1 MPKLLVNLDAMIM
14 RADFAQI
21 KDDDNS
27 YETFDKISIH
37 HFTNEGLTGKI
48 MRKPDFQRETNHWT
62 PDQVIS
68 LLECFVSGDLIPSV
82 ILWKSPTFLF
92 VIDGGHRLSVLKS
105 WVEDDYGDGYI
116 SLKYF
121 GDAISENQKLAAKK
135 TRDLVNSKIGSYQQF
150 RKKVEGGEIDAK
162 ISSILSRA
170 LPVQWVKGDADKAEA
185 SFFKINTQGTPLDQI
200 EQSLLENR
208 KKPIAIS
215 ARAIIRAG
223 RGHKYWSMFNKEN
236 TEKIEAIA
244 KKLHLTLFEPEVKTP
259 IRNLDLPLGG
269 SKGIRTALQIIIE
282 YLSIACISQTEKNQ
296 SIAFGT
302 DDEIG
307 DQTIYV
313 LKKAERLTNRVTGND
328 KGSLGLH
335 PAIFYYGPSG
345 IHSSPLFLGT
355 ARFISEKLCNND
367 DDFFRKFSISRN
379 KIEAALIEHK
389 ELIATIL
396 QKLGSTKRIE
406 VYSEVINSIYKAAT
420 TSQEILEKDIV
431 DWAGLTGKVV
441 VGTEKVKSKMFSD
454 DTKNKIFI
462 QSTLKHSMKCPLC
475 EGYIDTN
482 KSISYDH
489 IIRKEDGGNGDSENG
504 QITHPYCN
512 QSLKN

>member
-1 MPKLLVNLDAMIM
+1 MAKLLVNLDAMIT
-14 RADFAQI
+14 RSDFAQI
-21 KDDDNS
+21 KEEDNS

-48 MRKPDFQRETNHWT
+48 LRKPDFQRETNHWT
-62 PDQVIS
+62 PEQVFS

-121 GDAISENQKLAAKK
+121 GDAISESQKKAAKK
-135 TRDLVNSKIGSYQQF
+135 TRELVNTNIGSYQQF
-150 RKKVEGGEIDAK
+150 KKKVAGGEIDAR

-208 KKPIAIS
+208 KRPIAIS
-215 ARAIIRAG
+215 ARAIIRSG
-223 RGHKYWSMFNKEN
+223 RGHKYWSMFGQEN
-236 TEKIEAIA
+236 TIMIEELA
-244 KKLHLTLFEPEVKTP
+244 KKLHMILFEPEIKTP

-282 YLSIACISQTEKNQ
+282 YLSIACITQTEKNQ
-296 SIAFGT
+296 TIGFGE

-307 DQTIYV
+307 DQTIFV
-313 LKKAERLTNRVTGND
+313 LKKAEKLTNRITGND

-345 IHSSPLFLGT
+345 IHSSPMFLGT
-355 ARFISEKLCNND
+355 ARFLSEKLCNND
-367 DDFFRKFSISRN
+367 HDFFKKFSQAR
-379 KIEAALIEHK
+379 KIIEEVLIEHK

-396 QKLGSTKRIE
+396 QKLGSNRR
-406 VYSEVINSIYKAAT
+406 VDMYSKVINSIFLAAV
-420 TSQEILEKDIV
+420 SGNGIFEKDIV

-441 VGTEKVKSKMFSD
+441 VGSEKTKSSTFSD
-454 DTKNKIFI
+454 ETKNKIFI
-462 QSTLKHSMKCPLC
+462 QSTLLHSMKCPLC
-475 EGYIDTN
+475 GGYIDTN
-482 KSISYDH
+482 KSMSYDH
-489 IIRKEDGGNGDSENG
+489 IIRRQDGGLGGIENV

>member
-1 MPKLLVNLDAMIM
+1 MAKLLVNLDAMIT

-21 KDDDNS
+21 KDEDNS
-27 YETFDKISIH
+27 YETIDKISIH
-37 HFTNEGLTGKI
+37 HFTTEGLTGKI
-48 MRKPDFQRETNHWT
+48 LRKPDFQRETNHWT
-62 PDQVIS
+62 PEQVIS

-121 GDAISENQKLAAKK
+121 GDSISESQKKAAKK
-135 TRDLVNSKIGSYQQF
+135 TRELVSTKIGSYQQF
-150 RKKVEGGEIDAK
+150 KKKVENNEIDSK

-170 LPVQWVKGDADKAEA
+170 LPVQCVKGDADKAEA

-208 KKPIAIS
+208 KRPVAIS

-223 RGHKYWSMFNKEN
+223 RGHKYWSKFSKEH
-236 TEKIEAIA
+236 TEKIEELA
-244 KKLHLTLFEPEVKTP
+244 KKLHLTLFEPEIKTP

-282 YLSIACISQTEKNQ
+282 YLSLACITQTEKNQ
-296 SIAFGT
+296 SIMYGT
-302 DDEIG
+302 DDETG
-307 DQTIYV
+307 DQTIAV
-313 LKKAERLTNRVTGND
+313 LKKAEKLTNKITGND

-335 PAIFYYGPSG
+335 PAIYYYGPSG

-367 DDFFRKFSISRN
+367 TDFFRKFSLSR
-379 KIEAALIEHK
+379 KIIEEALIVHK

-396 QKLGSTKRIE
+396 QKLGSNKRIE
-406 VYSEVINSIYKAAT
+406 IYGRVLNSIYMAAT
-420 TSQEILEKDIV
+420 SGKVIVENDIV
-431 DWAGLTGKVV
+431 EWAGLTGKIV
-441 VGTEKVKSKMFSD
+441 VGSEKIKSISFSD
-454 DTKNKIFI
+454 ETKSKIFI
-462 QSTLKHSMKCPLC
+462 QSNLKHATKCPLC
-475 EGYIDTN
+475 EGYIDLLE
-482 KSISYDH
+482 SI
-489 IIRKEDGGNGDSENG
+489 
-504 QITHPYCN
+504 
-512 QSLKN
+512 

>member
-1 MPKLLVNLDAMIM
+1 MIT

-21 KDDDNS
+21 KDEDNS

-48 MRKPDFQRETNHWT
+48 LRKPDFQRETNHWT
-62 PDQVIS
+62 PEQVVS

-121 GDAISENQKLAAKK
+121 GDAISDSQKKAANK
-135 TRDLVNSKIGSYQQF
+135 TRDLVNRQVGSYQQF
-150 RKKVEGGEIDAK
+150 KKKVEGGEIDAR

-215 ARAIIRAG
+215 ARAIIRSG
-223 RGHKYWSMFNKEN
+223 RGHKYWSMFGKEN
-236 TEKIEAIA
+236 TEKIEALA
-244 KKLHLTLFEPEVKTP
+244 KKLHLTLFEPEIKTP

-282 YLSIACISQTEKNQ
+282 YLSIACISQTQKNQ
-296 SIAFGT
+296 DISFGT

-307 DQTIYV
+307 DQTISV
-313 LKKAERLTNRVTGND
+313 LKKAERLTNRITGND

-335 PAIFYYGPSG
+335 PAIYYYGPSG
-345 IHSSPLFLGT
+345 IHSSPMFLGT
-355 ARFISEKLCNND
+355 ARFISEKICNND
-367 DDFFRKFSISRN
+367 DNFFRKFSTAR
-379 KIEAALIEHK
+379 KLIESALIEHK

-396 QKLGSTKRIE
+396 QKLGSNKRVL
-406 VYSEVINSIYKAAT
+406 VYSKVINSIYNAAIIGN
-420 TSQEILEKDIV
+420 EISEKEIV

-441 VGTEKVKSKMFSD
+441 VGSEKTKSKTFSD
-454 DTKNKIFI
+454 DTKSKIFI
-462 QSTLKHSMKCPLC
+462 QSTLKHSMRCPLC
-475 EGYIDTN
+475 DGFIDTN

-489 IIRKEDGGNGDSENG
+489 IVRKQDGGNGDFENG

>member
-1 MPKLLVNLDAMIM
+1 MARLLVNLDAMIT

-21 KDDDNS
+21 KEEDNS

-48 MRKPDFQRETNHWT
+48 LRKPDFQRETNHWT
-62 PDQVIS
+62 PDQVLS

-92 VIDGGHRLSVLKS
+92 VIDGGHRLSVLKA
-105 WVEDDYGDGYI
+105 WVEDDFGDGYI

-121 GDAISENQKLAAKK
+121 GDAISESQKKAARK
-135 TRDLVNSKIGSYQQF
+135 TRDLINERIGSYNQF
-150 RKKVEGGEIDAK
+150 KKKVEGGEIDTR

-223 RGHKYWSMFNKEN
+223 RGHKYWSMFGKDN
-236 TEKIEAIA
+236 TEKIETLA
-244 KKLHLTLFEPEVKTP
+244 KKLHLTLFEPEIQSP

-282 YLSIACISQTEKNQ
+282 YLSIACITQTQKSQ
-296 SIAFGT
+296 SIAYGT
-302 DDEIG
+302 DDENG
-307 DQTIYV
+307 DQTISV
-313 LKKAERLTNRVTGND
+313 LKKAEKLTNRITGND

-355 ARFISEKLCNND
+355 ARFISEKICNND
-367 DDFFRKFSISRN
+367 DDFFRKFSLSRSA
-379 KIEAALIEHK
+379 IETALIEHK

-396 QKLGSTKRIE
+396 QKLGSSKRVE
-406 VYSEVINSIYKAAT
+406 VYSKIIGSVYNAAV
-420 TSQEILEKDIV
+420 SRNDILEADIV
-431 DWAGLTGKVV
+431 DWAGLTGKIV
-441 VGTEKVKSKMFSD
+441 VGNEKVKSKSFSD
-454 DTKNKIFI
+454 ETKSKIFI
-462 QSTLKHSMKCPLC
+462 QSALKHSIKCPLC
-475 EGYIDTN
+475 EGYLDTN
-482 KSISYDH
+482 KSMSYDH
-489 IIRKEDGGNGDSENG
+489 IIRKEDGGLSDSENG
-504 QITHPYCN
+504 QVTHPYCN